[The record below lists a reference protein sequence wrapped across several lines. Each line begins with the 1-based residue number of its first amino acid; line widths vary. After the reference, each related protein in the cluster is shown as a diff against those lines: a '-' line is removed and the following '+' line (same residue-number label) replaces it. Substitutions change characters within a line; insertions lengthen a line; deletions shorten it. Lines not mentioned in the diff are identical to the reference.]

1 MLRAIAVEPHDAWHG
16 PLADFVD
23 LDSTVRR
30 RRRYVMTSRD
40 GLVFL
45 LDLQV
50 APHMRD
56 GDRLVLDDERR
67 IEVSAAGEP
76 LAEITARDLP
86 QLVTLAYHLGNRHLE
101 VQLFEDRILIR
112 PDHVIED
119 MVRGLGGIVR
129 HVTRPFEPESGA
141 YGGGHHHHA

>member
-16 PLADFVD
+16 PLAGFVD
-23 LDSTVRR
+23 LDSIGRR
-30 RRRYVMTSRD
+30 RRRYIMTSRD
-40 GLVFL
+40 GLEFL
-45 LDLQV
+45 LDLQA

-56 GDRLVLDDERR
+56 GDRLVLDDNRR

-76 LAEITARDLP
+76 LAEITARELP

-101 VQLFEDRILIR
+101 VQLFKDRILIR

-129 HVTRPFEPESGA
+129 HVSQPFEPERGA
-141 YGGGHHHHA
+141 YGGGHHHHV